1 MSNGAEEIRIVTR
14 PDMVVNADFQSLLAE
29 NDLLD
34 YERIFRREGGTVV
47 KKIEERSVVRL
58 DLVQDGRPR
67 RIFLK
72 RHRAVRP
79 DLGAWIGHGFSARGL
94 SPGMAEFE
102 NIRDFRKSGLP
113 TVTPVAAG
121 ERRTGPF
128 RFESFLVTE
137 DFAPYVSLER
147 LIRER
152 PERFAGPAGTPWK
165 RRLLSAIGRLA
176 AAMHAQGFNHRDFN
190 ATHILIGP
198 GDETGAVFLALFDF
212 QRVDRRTWLRMKWRV
227 KLLAELFFTLPEPL
241 FDREDRRLLY
251 QAFRGAAR
259 IRPVDRFLLLLVER
273 KIARIARHMRKV
285 NARKQAD
292 RESGRRI
299 G

>member
-1 MSNGAEEIRIVTR
+1 MSNGAEKIRIVTR
-14 PDMVVNADFQSLLAE
+14 PDMVVNADFNSLLAE
-29 NDLLD
+29 NGLLD
-34 YERIFRREGGTVV
+34 YERLLRREGGTVV
-47 KKIEERSVVRL
+47 KKIGERSVVRF
-58 DLVQDGRPR
+58 DLNQDGRTR
-67 RIFLK
+67 RFFLK

-79 DLGAWIGHGFSARGL
+79 DLGAWIGRGCSARGL
-94 SPGMAEFE
+94 SPGMAEFQ
-102 NIRDFRKSGLP
+102 NICDFRKGGLP
-113 TVTPVAAG
+113 TVTLVAAG

-128 RFESFLVTE
+128 RFESFLLTE
-137 DFAPYVSLER
+137 DFAPYVSLES
-147 LIRER
+147 LIREH
-152 PERFAGPAGTPWK
+152 PERFSGPEGTLWK
-165 RRLLSAIGRLA
+165 HRLLAAIGRLA

-198 GDETGAVFLALFDF
+198 GDETGAVSLSLFDF
-212 QRVDRRTWLRMKWRV
+212 QRVDRRAWLRMKWRV

-251 QAFRGAAR
+251 RTFRGTGR
-259 IRPVDRFLLLLVER
+259 IRPVDTLTLALVER

-292 RESGRRI
+292 RERGRRI

>member
-1 MSNGAEEIRIVTR
+1 
-14 PDMVVNADFQSLLAE
+14 
-29 NDLLD
+29 
-34 YERIFRREGGTVV
+34 
-47 KKIEERSVVRL
+47 
-58 DLVQDGRPR
+58 
-67 RIFLK
+67 
-72 RHRAVRP
+72 VRP

-94 SPGMAEFE
+94 SPGMAEFQ
-102 NIRDFRKSGLP
+102 NICDFRKSGLP

-121 ERRTGPF
+121 ERRSGPF

-137 DFAPYVSLER
+137 DFAPYVSLES

-152 PERFAGPAGTPWK
+152 PERFAGPEGMPWK

-198 GDETGAVFLALFDF
+198 EDETGAVSLALFDF
-212 QRVDRRTWLRMKWRV
+212 QRVDRRAWLRLKWRV

-251 QAFRGAAR
+251 RAFRGAGR

-273 KIARIARHMRKV
+273 KIARIARHTRKV
-285 NARKQAD
+285 DARKQAD
-292 RESGRRI
+292 RERGRRI